1 MTIMF
6 EKLKSKIEMKYSG
19 RKALPP
25 HYYATHSDL
34 SNPKLRSAKPGEFVS
49 KLGYYKSGKIL
60 SVRYYES

>member
-1 MTIMF
+1 
-6 EKLKSKIEMKYSG
+6 MKYSG

>member
-1 MTIMF
+1 MITMI
-6 EKLKSKIEMKYSG
+6 EKLKSKIEMKYIR
-19 RKALPP
+19 RKSLPP
-25 HYYATHSDL
+25 YYYATHSDL